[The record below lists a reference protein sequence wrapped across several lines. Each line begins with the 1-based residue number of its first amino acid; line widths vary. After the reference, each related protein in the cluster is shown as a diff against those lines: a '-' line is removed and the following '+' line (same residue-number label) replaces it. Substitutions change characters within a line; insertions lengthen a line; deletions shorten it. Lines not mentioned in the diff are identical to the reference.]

1 MDVVKYLEQRGWEH
15 QAMDMYVNGEL
26 MPKLPDEAVQ
36 FPLDQ
41 LSSDTN
47 PKTVA
52 DFARATYGDY
62 QGPVEFYIWTWE
74 DGQAWEYLTVAGQVF
89 ERPRTAG
96 GTWQNRTKS
105 ILAFI
110 GAVGLAGGALFV
122 LSRGSR

>member
-15 QAMDMYVNGEL
+15 QVMDMYVNGTL

-41 LSSDTN
+41 LNSDTN
-47 PKTVA
+47 PRTVA
-52 DFARATYGDY
+52 DFARATFGEYE
-62 QGPVEFYIWTWE
+62 GPVEFYIWTWE

-96 GTWQNRTKS
+96 GTTANRTKT
-105 ILAFI
+105 ILAV
-110 GAVGLAGGALFV
+110 VGGLTLAGGALFV
-122 LSRGSR
+122 LSRGMK